1 MVRTRLGVLP
11 DGHVPKV
18 RARGSGR
25 YPVLSTRLDTYG
37 RKQWSRSACIK
48 WVGDTSLLDVSPAPR
63 TPPLSG
69 LRTVLRPK
77 VMLGPCDKAD
87 CLILDAN
94 HRQALVV
101 ARSLGRAGLSVTLAE
116 SSDEES
122 LHAPIPA
129 FYSTFSAGS
138 TTLPSMSREPDLF
151 AAAVLDLIER
161 RPTTVVVPSTDASIA
176 ALRPRRTL
184 IEERSA
190 LALASEPA
198 LDLANDKARTLAL
211 AREVGIRT
219 PRSVTVEAP
228 EQVLGALAE
237 VGLPAVLKPTRSWV
251 CAGDVGCRVVPRDVI
266 NVDEVAAICDEIFGA
281 GCPSVVVQE
290 FVPGRREALCV
301 FYAHRRPWAEFALVV
316 HRTSPVLGGYAVVR
330 ESIPVP
336 DDLRPAIGLLDAADL
351 EGFSEVEFRRDTSGR
366 PVLMEINARLSGTI
380 ELPQR
385 AGIDFPGYLFDWA
398 VGAPLVPSTGYR
410 TGVRLRYLYGDI
422 QWLLENLKQ
431 PGRPDSVG
439 PSRALAVFTTDS
451 LRPSGYDYMDR
462 GDLSPM
468 LVATGRSVVGGT
480 RRLRIKARSAIEA
493 RRLAFSGVV
502 RA

>member
-1 MVRTRLGVLP
+1 MPPAPPATRLPTL
-11 DGHVPKV
+11 
-18 RARGSGR
+18 RSG
-25 YPVLSTRLDTYG
+25 
-37 RKQWSRSACIK
+37 
-48 WVGDTSLLDVSPAPR
+48 
-63 TPPLSG
+63 
-69 LRTVLRPK
+69 LRPK
-77 VMLGPCDKAD
+77 VTLGSCDKAD

-101 ARSLGRAGLSVTLAE
+101 ARSLGRAGLSVALAE
-116 SSDEES
+116 SSDEHA

-129 FYSTFSAGS
+129 FSSAFSAG
-138 TTLPSMSREPDLF
+138 TTILPSMSREPDGF

-184 IEERSA
+184 IEQRSA

-211 AREVGIRT
+211 AAQVGIRT

-228 EQVLGALAE
+228 DQVVGALAE

-251 CAGDVGCRVVPRDVI
+251 CAHDVGSRVVPRDVI
-266 NVDEVAAICDEIFGA
+266 NVAEVTAICAEIFGA

-301 FYAHRRPWAEFALVV
+301 FYAYGRSWAEFALVV
-316 HRTSPVLGGYAVVR
+316 HRTSPLLGGYAVVR

-336 DDLRPAIGLLDAADL
+336 HDLTPAIGLLEAADL
-351 EGFSEVEFRRDTSGR
+351 EGFSEIEFRRDASGR

-385 AGIDFPGYLFDWA
+385 AGVDFPGYLFDWA
-398 VGAPLVPSTGYR
+398 VGAPLVPTTGYR

-422 QWLLENLKQ
+422 QWLLENLKR
-431 PGRPDSVG
+431 PGRPDSAG
-439 PSRALAVFTTDS
+439 ASRALAAFTAEFF
-451 LRPSGYDYMDR
+451 RPGGYDYMDR
-462 GDLSPM
+462 GDLSPVV
-468 LVATGRSVVGGT
+468 VATGRSVVGGA
-480 RRLRIKARSAIEA
+480 RRLRVKARSTIEG
-493 RRLAFSGVV
+493 RRQASSGLV